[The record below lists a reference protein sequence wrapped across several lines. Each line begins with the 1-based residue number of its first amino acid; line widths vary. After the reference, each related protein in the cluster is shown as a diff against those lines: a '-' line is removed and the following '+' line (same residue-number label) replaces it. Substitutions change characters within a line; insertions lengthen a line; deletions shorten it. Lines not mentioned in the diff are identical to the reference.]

1 MLGPGTEPKGTAP
14 GRIIEQKGRCTHLCS
29 DLFLYDLLFLET
41 IRHIVCNCGG
51 RSAQR
56 DAQHCAAEDIGG
68 KVHIEVQPGKG
79 DKGCQHQRGRAQ
91 LPVLQPERVGGCHP
105 GSGVPGGEGVPVR
118 SRHQHGDG
126 GVDIAGAGA
135 GEQWLEEE
143 VPRRHV
149 QHQRHRHGKARFAGA
164 PEEQEQQGERDPDLA
179 VGTGVIKKDG
189 DRIHYRVAELVQ
201 PVQKSK
207 LKGHGFL
214 LLGGERADFLYNIA
228 YKY

>member
-1 MLGPGTEPKGTAP
+1 M
-14 GRIIEQKGRCTHLCS
+14 
-29 DLFLYDLLFLET
+29 
-41 IRHIVCNCGG
+41 
-51 RSAQR
+51 
-56 DAQHCAAEDIGG
+56 
-68 KVHIEVQPGKG
+68 
-79 DKGCQHQRGRAQ
+79 
-91 LPVLQPERVGGCHP
+91 
-105 GSGVPGGEGVPVR
+105 PVR
-118 SRHQHGDG
+118 TRHQHGDG
-126 GVDIAGAGA
+126 SVDIAGAGT
-135 GEQWLEEE
+135 GEQRLEEE

-164 PEEQEQQGERDPDLA
+164 SEEQKQQGERDPDLA

-189 DRIHYRVAELVQ
+189 DRVHYRVAELVQ

>member
-1 MLGPGTEPKGTAP
+1 MDAATFSYT
-14 GRIIEQKGRCTHLCS
+14 ICCF
-29 DLFLYDLLFLET
+29 FLV
-41 IRHIVCNCGG
+41 IRHIVCKCGG

-79 DKGCQHQRGRAQ
+79 DKGCQHQRRCTK
-91 LPVLQPERVGGCHP
+91 LPVLQPERVGSRHP

-118 SRHQHGDG
+118 TRHQHGDG
-126 GVDIAGAGA
+126 SVDIAGAGT
-135 GEQWLEEE
+135 GEQRLEEE

-149 QHQRHRHGKARFAGA
+149 QHQCHRHGKARSAGA
-164 PEEQEQQGERDPDLA
+164 PEEQKQQGEGDPDLA
-179 VGTGVIKKDG
+179 VSTGVIKKDG
-189 DRIHYRVAELVQ
+189 DRVHYRVAELVQ

-214 LLGGERADFLYNIA
+214 LLGGERANCLYNIA
-228 YKY
+228 YKC

>member
-56 DAQHCAAEDIGG
+56 DAQHCAAEDISGE
-68 KVHIEVQPGKG
+68 VHIEVQPGKG
-79 DKGCQHQRGRAQ
+79 DKGCQHQRGCAQ
-91 LPVLQPERVGGCHP
+91 LPVLQPERVGGRHP
-105 GSGVPGGEGVPVR
+105 GGSVPGGEGVPVR

-126 GVDIAGAGA
+126 GVDIAGAGT
-135 GEQWLEEE
+135 GEQRLEEK
-143 VPRRHV
+143 VPCRHV

-214 LLGGERADFLYNIA
+214 LFRW
-228 YKY
+228 